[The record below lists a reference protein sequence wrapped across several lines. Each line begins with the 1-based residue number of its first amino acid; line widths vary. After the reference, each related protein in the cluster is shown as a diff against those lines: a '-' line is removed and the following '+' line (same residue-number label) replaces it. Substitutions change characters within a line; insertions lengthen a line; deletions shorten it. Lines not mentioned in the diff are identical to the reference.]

1 MFASKGDNTDTAYVS
16 APRSPDENFNGAV
29 PVATYTV
36 TDGSGTDDTSTL
48 TISVSAVNDDFTD
61 ANETV
66 TVEIGRALWREGVT
80 GTASVDAPVSVAGF
94 TVAGDVTAYAA
105 GATAT
110 IAGKGDL
117 TINANGSYTF
127 VPVANF
133 NGAVPVAT
141 YTVTD
146 GSGTDDTSTLT
157 ISVSA
162 VNDDFT
168 DANETVTVADDTTL
182 TGSALTGTTPV
193 DGPVS
198 VAVYTVDGDVTAY
211 AAG

>member
-16 APRSPDENFNGAV
+16 APRSPDE
-29 PVATYTV
+29 
-36 TDGSGTDDTSTL
+36 
-48 TISVSAVNDDFTD
+48 
-61 ANETV
+61 
-66 TVEIGRALWREGVT
+66 
-80 GTASVDAPVSVAGF
+80 
-94 TVAGDVTAYAA
+94 
-105 GATAT
+105 
-110 IAGKGDL
+110 
-117 TINANGSYTF
+117 
-127 VPVANF
+127 NF